1 LLFNLI
7 LDVYKLYLDNISV
20 KRPLIYYNFK
30 EVILGIWYF
39 ILKYIYNLNAVL
51 ERVKRVKATIG
62 LKFK

>member
-1 LLFNLI
+1 
-7 LDVYKLYLDNISV
+7 VCKLYLDNISV
-20 KRPLIYYNFK
+20 KGPLIYYNFK
-30 EVILGIWYF
+30 EVIPGIWYF